1 MKKALVLEGGAS
13 RGYFSVGIM
22 DVFMEQGIHLNYVI
36 GTSAGI
42 ANGVSFVS
50 GQKGRG
56 YRIGTEFMQDK
67 RYMGIK
73 HLLNPKNKSLYNI
86 DFVFNQLP
94 NKYLIYDYDALK
106 AFGGDVYATATS
118 LDSGKA
124 EYLTV
129 TGEDKTSR
137 ALLAS
142 CALPI
147 LFPEIEVNGKL
158 YMDGG
163 ISDPIPFEK
172 ALKDGCEKTVV
183 ILTRERSYVKE
194 EEKALKLAA
203 FKYRKY
209 PEFADAL
216 KKRTEVYNLSHQ
228 KVLDLERK
236 GEIFVFAP
244 EDTSN
249 WGRTDSNPENIKRIY
264 EEGRKVALENLEKL
278 KKYLEI

>member
-94 NKYLIYDYDALK
+94 NKYLLYDYDALK

-183 ILTRERSYVKE
+183 ILTRERSYIKE

-209 PEFADAL
+209 PKFADAL

>member
-13 RGYFSVGIM
+13 RGYFSVGAM
-22 DVFMEQGIHLNYVI
+22 DVFMEQNIGFDYLI

-42 ANGVSFVS
+42 ANGVSFAS
-50 GQKGRG
+50 GQIGRG

-94 NKYLIYDYDALK
+94 NKYLPYDYEALER
-106 AFGGDVYATATS
+106 FGKDVYAVATG
-118 LDSGKA
+118 LVSGKA
-124 EYLTV
+124 EYLPV
-129 TGEDKTSR
+129 CADDKKCK
-137 ALLAS
+137 AILAS

-147 LFPEIEVNGKL
+147 LFPPIEVAGAL

-163 ISDPIPFEK
+163 ITDPIPLEK
-172 ALKDGCEKTVV
+172 ALKDGCDKAVV
-183 ILTRERSYVKE
+183 ILTRERDYEKQP
-194 EEKALKLAA
+194 EKALKLAA

-209 PEFADAL
+209 PAFADAL
-216 KKRTEVYNLSHQ
+216 KKRTEVYNLAHQ

-236 GEIFVFAP
+236 GEIFVLAP
-244 EDTSN
+244 ENTKE
-249 WGRTDSNPENIKRIY
+249 WGRTDSNPENIKKIY
-264 EEGRKVALENLEKL
+264 EEGRKIATENLEKL
-278 KKYLEI
+278 KKYLKK

>member
-42 ANGVSFVS
+42 ANGVSYVS

-67 RYMGIK
+67 RYMGVK

-86 DFVFNQLP
+86 DFVFNQIP
-94 NKYLIYDYDALK
+94 NKYLLYDYDALK

-183 ILTRERSYVKE
+183 ILTRERSYIKK

-209 PEFADAL
+209 PKFADAL

-236 GEIFVFAP
+236 GEIFVLAP

>member
-183 ILTRERSYVKE
+183 ILTRERSYIKE